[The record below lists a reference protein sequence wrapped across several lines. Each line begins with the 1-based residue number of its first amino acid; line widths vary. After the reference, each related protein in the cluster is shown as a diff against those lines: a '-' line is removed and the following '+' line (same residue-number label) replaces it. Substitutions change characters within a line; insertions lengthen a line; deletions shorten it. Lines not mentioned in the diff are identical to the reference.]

1 MDSEL
6 IHSQILK
13 AAIVRAFMAATCCVL
28 SVLCVIFWAGER
40 EVLLDNFLET
50 LICSYFFL
58 RVNIINQLTLK
69 KIRTVLKWSWIMGL
83 DNSRYMD
90 SSRTIAREVLFLELS
105 CLICNDHLLNGSH
118 GVRCWALIWKKITG
132 MDGLPRW
139 LSGKVS
145 ACQAGDAGSIPELEK
160 SPGGGHGMATHS
172 GILGQR
178 SLGGYGS
185 WSHKDLNVT

>member
-1 MDSEL
+1 MC
-6 IHSQILK
+6 
-13 AAIVRAFMAATCCVL
+13 RVL
-28 SVLCVIFWAGER
+28 SVLCVIFWGGER

-58 RVNIINQLTLK
+58 RVNKINQLTLK

-83 DNSRYMD
+83 DNSRHMD
-90 SSRTIAREVLFLELS
+90 SSRTMARKVVFLELS
-105 CLICNDHLLNGSH
+105 CLICNDHLLNESH
-118 GVRCWALIWKKITG
+118 GGRYWALIWRRIRG

-145 ACQAGDAGSIPELEK
+145 AYQAGDAGLIPELGK

-178 SLGGYGS
+178 SLGGNSPWG
-185 WSHKDLNVT
+185 HKDLNVT